1 MNKILI
7 VEDEQ
12 SIAEMVKLCL
22 CKNGYM
28 CEIVNDGMAAT
39 QKIDEK
45 SYDLILLYIFQ
56 PHILVSFCLLHF
68 FPLLSLNHTTPLHNH
83 LKSQEY
89 ILLFLLSY
97 LKHMYYL

>member
-1 MNKILI
+1 MVRILI

-39 QKIDEK
+39 QKIEEK
-45 SYDLILLYIFQ
+45 RYDLILLDINLPFESGFEVCKE
-56 PHILVSFCLLHF
+56 IRKVSYF
-68 FPLLSLNHTTPLHNH
+68 FI
-83 LKSQEY
+83 KRREG
-89 ILLFLLSY
+89 FLLWNS
-97 LKHMYYL
+97 KK

>member
-39 QKIDEK
+39 QKIEEK
-45 SYDLILLYIFQ
+45 RYDLILLAQWRKKLCMVKCSSMCTFRIHFNICGNYDLFWYGFVFLSTTAIRN
-56 PHILVSFCLLHF
+56 PGCL
-68 FPLLSLNHTTPLHNH
+68 
-83 LKSQEY
+83 
-89 ILLFLLSY
+89 
-97 LKHMYYL
+97 

>member
-39 QKIDEK
+39 QKIEEK
-45 SYDLILLYIFQ
+45 RYDLI
-56 PHILVSFCLLHF
+56 
-68 FPLLSLNHTTPLHNH
+68 
-83 LKSQEY
+83 
-89 ILLFLLSY
+89 
-97 LKHMYYL
+97 

>member
-39 QKIDEK
+39 QKIEEK
-45 SYDLILLYIFQ
+45 RYDLILLDIMLPERDGLPDYKYMETLISAIQ
-56 PHILVSFCLLHF
+56 KLVIKDVVLYADSKIAETK
-68 FPLLSLNHTTPLHNH
+68 NIIQ
-83 LKSQEY
+83 KR
-89 ILLFLLSY
+89 
-97 LKHMYYL
+97 